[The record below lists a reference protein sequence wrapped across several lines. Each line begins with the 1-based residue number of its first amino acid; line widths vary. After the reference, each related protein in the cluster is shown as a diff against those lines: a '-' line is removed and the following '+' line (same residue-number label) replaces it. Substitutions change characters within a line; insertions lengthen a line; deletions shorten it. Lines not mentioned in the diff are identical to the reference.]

1 MDRIFEEKEELV
13 KAVQHLTNEYGK
25 LEMSAQKLEKEKIE
39 LELRIANELEKNE
52 KLELELTQIKNSR
65 SWRIIT
71 KLRKMKNRIIRK
83 KA

>member
-1 MDRIFEEKEELV
+1 M
-13 KAVQHLTNEYGK
+13 QNLTNAYGK
-25 LEMSAQKLEKEKIE
+25 LEMSDQKREKEKIE

-71 KLRKMKNRIIRK
+71 KLRKMKNRILRK